1 MSDYLDCNS
10 TTPIDPRVRE
20 VVLHFLDV
28 EYGNPASPHDYGRR
42 AKAAVQAARDQIA
55 AVVAARRHEVFFT
68 SGATESN
75 NLAILGLAAHGE
87 GHGKRHVVSTAI
99 EHSSVM
105 EPLGELR
112 RRGFEVAYVA
122 PDRGGRVDPAAIVDA
137 VRPDTL
143 LVSMMH
149 VNNETGV
156 VQAIAGMADLL
167 ADRPVFF
174 HVDAAQG
181 FGREIETLRH
191 PRIDLLSVSAHKI
204 HGPKGVGAL
213 IARRREGRLPPL
225 RPLVFGGGQEL
236 GLRPGTLP
244 AALIAGLGKAAELAL
259 NEAAERAA
267 ACRELRQ
274 RILGAIECLR
284 PTIHG
289 HPRHTLP
296 HVLNVSFPGIFSE
309 DAIESLEGIAAVS
322 NGSACTSACAT
333 RSHVLTAMG
342 VADEEADGA
351 IRLSWCHATRL
362 DHLDEMVAALASL
375 QDEGRG
381 E

>member
-28 EYGNPASPHDYGRR
+28 EHGNPASPHDYGRR
-42 AKAAVQAARDQIA
+42 AKAAVQSARDQVA

-75 NLAILGLAAHGE
+75 NLAILGLTAHGE
-87 GHGKRHVVSTAI
+87 ERGKRHIVSTAI

-122 PDRGGRVDPAAIVDA
+122 PDRGGRVDTAAIVAA
-137 VRPDTL
+137 VRSDTL

-156 VQAIAGMADLL
+156 VQAISEVADAL

-181 FGREIETLRH
+181 FGREIEPLRH
-191 PRIDLLSVSAHKI
+191 PGIDFLSVSAHKI

-225 RPLVFGGGQEL
+225 RPLLFGGGQEL

-274 RILGAIECLR
+274 RILAAIECLR
-284 PTIHG
+284 PTVHG
-289 HPRHTLP
+289 DPRHTLP

-309 DAIESLEGIAAVS
+309 DAIETLEGLAAVS

-333 RSHVLTAMG
+333 RSM
-342 VADEEADGA
+342 
-351 IRLSWCHATRL
+351 C
-362 DHLDEMVAALASL
+362 
-375 QDEGRG
+375 
-381 E
+381 